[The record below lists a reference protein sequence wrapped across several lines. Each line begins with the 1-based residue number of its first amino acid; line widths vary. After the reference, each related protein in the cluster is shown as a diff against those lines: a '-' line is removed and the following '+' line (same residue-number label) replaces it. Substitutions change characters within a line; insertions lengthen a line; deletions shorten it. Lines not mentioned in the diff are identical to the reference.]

1 MTDSAALLSLLVGTG
16 ALRFGEFTL
25 KSGASSPF
33 FVNLGDVA
41 GGADIAALGGLLARG
56 LKAAFPYANL
66 LFGPAYK
73 GIVLASAASQ
83 AASRELGWELP
94 FCYDRKEAK
103 GHGEGGRLIGRAPEP
118 GDAVIIVDDVYSS
131 GGTKVEAA
139 RMLEEVYGVKPAG
152 VLVALDRRPR
162 SMPFD
167 PALPRVAALCD
178 LPALVGWLAE
188 HDPAHASRVLRFY
201 EEGA

>member
-1 MTDSAALLSLLVGTG
+1 MTESATLISLLVGAG

-25 KSGASSPF
+25 KSGAASPF

-56 LKAAFPYANL
+56 LERAFPHANL

-83 AASRELGWELP
+83 AAHRELGWELP
-94 FCYDRKEAK
+94 FCYDRKERKA
-103 GHGEGGRLIGRAPEP
+103 HGEGGDLIGRRPEP
-118 GDAVIIVDDVYSS
+118 GDAVIIIDDVYSS

-139 RMLEEVYGVKPAG
+139 KMLEEVYGVKPAG

-162 SMPFD
+162 SVALD
-167 PALPRVAALCD
+167 PALPSVAAIAD
-178 LPALVGWLAE
+178 LPDLVGWLAE
-188 HDPAHASRVLRFY
+188 HDPAHFSRVLRFF
-201 EEGA
+201 EEGV